1 MVLLGL
7 LIGGYKEGE
16 VATGSLGNGTDVG
29 DGVSSSLLSSS
40 RSFSSSLRKS
50 RSAWMLLASVTNK
63 PAPPSSTVLTAV
75 SGLEAIVALV
85 KPIGNGLEAKASP
98 TRPS

>member
-29 DGVSSSLLSSS
+29 DGVSSSLLSS
-40 RSFSSSLRKS
+40 SFSSSLRKS

-85 KPIGNGLEAKASP
+85 KPIGSGLEAKASP

>member
-1 MVLLGL
+1 MLLGL

-29 DGVSSSLLSSS
+29 DGVSSSLLS
-40 RSFSSSLRKS
+40 SFSSSLRKS

-85 KPIGNGLEAKASP
+85 KPIGSGLEAKASP

>member
-29 DGVSSSLLSSS
+29 DGVSSSLLS
-40 RSFSSSLRKS
+40 SFSSSLRKS

-85 KPIGNGLEAKASP
+85 KPIGSGLEAKASP

>member
-40 RSFSSSLRKS
+40 RSSSLRKS